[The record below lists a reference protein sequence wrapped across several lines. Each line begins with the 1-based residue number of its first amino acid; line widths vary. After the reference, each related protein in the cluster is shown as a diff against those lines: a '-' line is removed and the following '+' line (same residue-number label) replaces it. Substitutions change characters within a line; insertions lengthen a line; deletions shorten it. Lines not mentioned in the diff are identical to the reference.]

1 MVTAIRTPLPTVVI
15 KNAATLAPARLR
27 DRGARRPLSVA
38 VGARSSA
45 NTPTNAAA
53 HSGMLIANTP
63 RQFVQAISTPPM
75 TGPSAVAEAD
85 TDDHTPSALARA
97 ASSAHKE
104 VNAARL
110 AGSMAAAPSPCKLRE
125 ASRTR
130 HDGARQQ
137 PIEPA
142 RNTLSPTTSIAR

>member
-45 NTPTNAAA
+45 NTPTSAAA

-63 RQFVQAISTPPM
+63 RQFVQAISSPPM
-75 TGPSAVAEAD
+75 TGPSAVADAD
-85 TDDHTPSALARA
+85 TDDHTPRALARA
-97 ASSAHKE
+97 TPSAHRE
-104 VNAARL
+104 VSAARL
-110 AGSMAAAPSPCKLRE
+110 AGNMAAAPSPWRPRA
-125 ASRTR
+125 ASRTL
-130 HDGARQQ
+130 HDGAR
-137 PIEPA
+137 
-142 RNTLSPTTSIAR
+142 